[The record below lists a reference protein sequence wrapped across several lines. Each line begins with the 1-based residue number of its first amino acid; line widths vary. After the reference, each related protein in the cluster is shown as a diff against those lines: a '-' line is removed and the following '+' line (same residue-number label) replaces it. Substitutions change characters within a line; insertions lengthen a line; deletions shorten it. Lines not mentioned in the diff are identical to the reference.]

1 MKKRIFTTSVIL
13 FVIAL
18 FIGCAKD
25 EGIVGTWKSHYGQT
39 LILKANNDALWL
51 LESHKGVDTFQV
63 KYRIDETTLPNHFDL
78 YDFDRG
84 TLVGFTLYG
93 VSEMKDQ
100 TLKLNFEVGQD
111 DKVRPKGFD
120 PQETQVFYKE

>member
-13 FVIAL
+13 FVII
-18 FIGCAKD
+18 FFVGCAKD

-78 YDFDRG
+78 YDFNKG